1 MTSVKYSTFCDS
13 MKVFFDRV
21 SNKEPL
27 VLERESEQNIVM
39 ISMEEWN
46 EIQKRLR
53 NAEYLA
59 KIDRGLEQIARGGGT
74 VHELIEVDDDE

>member
-1 MTSVKYSTFCDS
+1 VKYSTFCDS
-13 MKVFFDRV
+13 MKAFFDRV

-46 EIQKRLR
+46 EIQIRLR

-74 VHELIEVDDDE
+74 VHELIEG